1 MAWSTI
7 EARRASSHQR
17 KSSSTVLI
25 HITVHKKIKDH
36 RSKTSSSVSNF
47 KSIWLK
53 NMADWRRC
61 QAKANRQREL
71 VEVTQRRRREASL
84 LD

>member
-1 MAWSTI
+1 MAWSII

-17 KSSSTVLI
+17 KSSSTMSN
-25 HITVHKKIKDH
+25 HITVHKKGR
-36 RSKTSSSVSNF
+36 RSTTSYSVSNF

-53 NMADWRRC
+53 NMSDWRRY
-61 QAKANRQREL
+61 QAKANRPRER
-71 VEVTQRRRREASL
+71 VEKVMQRRRREASL